1 MKSKKS
7 AACRKSQNGFFD
19 KLGLLGAPCRCGQKI
34 FFPCQKRALPDVISY
49 RRTSAGAEETGGCAM
64 TGHGKRAPLI
74 GVGLVA
80 IAAAA
85 LLFWGAWTQAG
96 RARDR
101 TGAPAQSPDSACQVL
116 SGPLWPDFA

>member
-1 MKSKKS
+1 MHRV
-7 AACRKSQNGFFD
+7 AAGK
-19 KLGLLGAPCRCGQKI
+19 KI
-34 FFPCQKRALPDVISY
+34 FPPCHKRALPNVIAY

-96 RARDR
+96 PDR
-101 TGAPAQSPDSACQVL
+101 SPRSVAGQRL
-116 SGPLWPDFA
+116 SGPVRPALARFCLTGEKVHATILFKHKGVVGACAA